1 MLDRS
6 RASCSIAF
14 GAGEERASAVSEGV
28 NASPFDLP
36 TLDEKQ
42 PLLKLADKLLDK
54 AMLGL
59 NLSRPSKA

>member
-1 MLDRS
+1 
-6 RASCSIAF
+6 
-14 GAGEERASAVSEGV
+14 V